1 MDKLLE
7 NKNILVTGASGGIGR
22 ITSKTLA
29 SYGANLILAG
39 RNIANL
45 TRTSE
50 EIKKIGR
57 ISTCIPT
64 DVTSQAEVN
73 NLFTTIDKT
82 FEKLDGAFNN
92 SGFIERPT
100 SVHEL
105 EDEVFFEV
113 MQTNV
118 YGTWI
123 CMKKEIEL
131 MLKQNKGSIVNCS
144 SINGLKGNPRHPIY
158 SATKHAILGLTKSA
172 SIDYA
177 KRNIRINAVAPGPV
191 ETPMMNRVDKSNK
204 QKKETIKNWI
214 PLGRYAD
221 PKEVADTVAWLLSD
235 HTTYLTGTT
244 LPIDGG
250 LSAS

>member
-22 ITSKTLA
+22 STSVTLA

-39 RNIANL
+39 RNIDNL

-57 ISTCIPT
+57 NSTCIPT
-64 DVTSQAEVN
+64 DITSQAEVN

-113 MQTNV
+113 MRTNV

-131 MLKQNKGSIVNCS
+131 MIKQNKGSIVNCS
-144 SINGLKGNPRHPIY
+144 SINGLKGNPRHPVY

-177 KRNIRINAVAPGPV
+177 KHNIRINAVAPGPV
-191 ETPMMNRVDKSNK
+191 ETPMMKRVDKSNK
-204 QKKETIKNWI
+204 HKKETIKNWI
-214 PLGRYAD
+214 PLGRYAE
-221 PKEVADTVAWLLSD
+221 PKEIADTVAWMLSD
-235 HTTYLTGTT
+235 HATYMTGST
-244 LPIDGG
+244 LSIDGG

>member
-22 ITSKTLA
+22 ITSITLA
-29 SYGANLILAG
+29 SYGADLILVG

-45 TRTSE
+45 TRISE

-57 ISTCIPT
+57 NSTCIPT
-64 DVTSQAEVN
+64 DITSRAEVN
-73 NLFTTIDKT
+73 NLFATIDKT
-82 FEKLDGAFNN
+82 FGKLDGAFNN
-92 SGFIERPT
+92 SGFIEGPT

-113 MQTNV
+113 MRTNV